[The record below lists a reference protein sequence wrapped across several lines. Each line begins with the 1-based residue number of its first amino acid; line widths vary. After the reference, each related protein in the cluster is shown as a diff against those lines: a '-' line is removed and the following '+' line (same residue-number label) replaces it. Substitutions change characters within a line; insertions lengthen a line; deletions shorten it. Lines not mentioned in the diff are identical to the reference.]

1 MGYYSGK
8 FIIHNNTDDYKI
20 DDYKK
25 LGHIITFKFS
35 ANFNGTRLYLSN
47 TLLKQ
52 LLDSNALQK
61 FIIDDCSKYIKENQD
76 LINASIKKT
85 CTIENYPNI
94 KIKVIGKYFFIEVY
108 CGRNHSTDD
117 CINAIKRKL
126 SNEKTRD
133 EILRGI

>member
-20 DDYKK
+20 ADYKN
-25 LGHIITFKFS
+25 LGHIVTFKFS
-35 ANFNGTRLYLSN
+35 ASFNGTRLYLNN
-47 TLLKQ
+47 TLLRQ

-76 LINASIKKT
+76 LINTSIKKI
-85 CTIENYPNI
+85 CTIENDPNI
-94 KIKVIGKYFFIEVY
+94 NIKVIGKYFFIEVY

-133 EILRGI
+133 EILRGV

>member
-8 FIIHNNTDDYKI
+8 FIIHNNTEEYNATNYKE
-20 DDYKK
+20 
-25 LGHIITFKFS
+25 LGHIMTFKFS
-35 ANFNGTRLYLSN
+35 ASFNGTKLYLNN

-52 LLDSNALQK
+52 LLESNALQK
-61 FIIDDCSKYIKENQD
+61 FIINDCNKYIKNNQD
-76 LINASIKKT
+76 SINASIKKIY
-85 CTIENYPNI
+85 TIENNPNI
-94 KIKVIGKYFFIEVY
+94 KIKIIGKYFFIEVY

-126 SNEKTRD
+126 SNKKTRE